1 MSMENQ
7 YCRVG
12 SITPMRNERLTISL
26 LEYQYQSFM
35 EKASDIKYA
44 NTRLGEFFE
53 NKARQIKKIL
63 ESLVQ

>member
-1 MSMENQ
+1 MENQ

-12 SITPMRNERLTISL
+12 TITPISGEHLTVSL
-26 LEYQYQSFM
+26 LEYQYQSFL

-53 NKARQIKKIL
+53 NKAQQIKRIL
-63 ESLVQ
+63 ESLV